1 MKLRPDTSPG
11 HASRKALGY
20 EDEIA
25 FLRSQGYKL
34 SAIRK
39 ALAAAGVYVSLATVG
54 REAARAKARGA
65 MTAPSRQMQL
75 DDAGTATPHLPPLS
89 PAITSTSSTPS
100 HVRSAPERRSGKDIA
115 EEFRRRQTTNPFIRA
130 KEQS

>member
-54 REAARAKARGA
+54 REAARAKARGSV
-65 MTAPSRQMQL
+65 TAGSRQVQL
-75 DDAGTATPHLPPLS
+75 DETGTATTRLPPLG
-89 PAITSTSSTPS
+89 PVVAATSATPS
-100 HVRSAPERRSGKDIA
+100 QVRSAAERRSGKDVAQAFMNAHISN
-115 EEFRRRQTTNPFIRA
+115 RLLRKDKP
-130 KEQS
+130 

>member
-1 MKLRPDTSPG
+1 MKLRPETPPG

-25 FLRSQGYKL
+25 SLRSQGYKL

-65 MTAPSRQMQL
+65 VTAPSRQAQL
-75 DDAGTATPHLPPLS
+75 DGTATATTRVPPLA
-89 PAITSTSSTPS
+89 PVVTSTSSTPS
-100 HVRSAPERRSGKDIA
+100 QLRSAAEHRSGKDIA

>member
-20 EDEIA
+20 EEEIA
-25 FLRSQGYKL
+25 LLRSQGYKL

-54 REAARAKARGA
+54 REVARAKARGA
-65 MTAPSRQMQL
+65 VTAPSRQMQL
-75 DDAGTATPHLPPLS
+75 DETGTATTRLPPPS
-89 PAITSTSSTPS
+89 PVVTSTSSTPS
-100 HVRSAPERRSGKDIA
+100 HVGSAAERRSGKELA
-115 EEFRRRQTTNPFIRA
+115 EAFMNAHISNRLLQ
-130 KEQS
+130 KEKP